1 MIIIITVTKMVC
13 LEGPS
18 PPAGAC
24 CQKRTVSPV
33 RAYVSTQAVVVVA
46 VATVVLAASTD
57 LI

>member
-1 MIIIITVTKMVC
+1 MVC

-33 RAYVSTQAVVVVA
+33 RAYVSAQAVVVVVVVVA
-46 VATVVLAASTD
+46 VVTVVLAASTD